1 MATTEKRDYYDVLG
15 IQKTAPIDEI
25 KKAYRRLALKYH
37 PDKNPGDA
45 EAEEKFKEAAE
56 AYGVLSDEEKRAR
69 YDRFGHQGVGG
80 GGFDPN
86 QFADFGD
93 ILGDL
98 FGFGDFFGGGGRRG
112 RGSRPARGND
122 LRYDLQLEFMEA
134 AFGRE
139 VTLDVPRV
147 TQCKTCDGSGAKPGT
162 QPVTCTGCAGRGQI
176 RYSQGFFAVARTCP
190 QCGGS
195 GRVIRDACATCN
207 GAGRVREEKKITV
220 KIPAGVDDGSR
231 LRVAAEGESG
241 FNGGPPGDLY
251 VFISV
256 REHER
261 FTRRDYDIHAEQ
273 AVSFTQAALGAEVN
287 VLTIEGEEQLRVP
300 AGTQPN
306 QVFRLRGKG
315 VPFLDGTG
323 RGDHYVHVA
332 VRIPT
337 ALNDE
342 QRALLEQLAKLEGE
356 NPIAEKGV
364 FEKVKEFF
372 SLARARASQIRL
384 FRGENHRDHAAP
396 RSRRRHPFARARHPL
411 VRAVDDRHD
420 GRRLDHGRRVP

>member
-1 MATTEKRDYYDVLG
+1 MATTEKRDYYEVLG
-15 IQKTAPIDEI
+15 IARTASVDEI
-25 KKAYRRLALKYH
+25 KKAYRKLAVKYH

-56 AYGVLSDEEKRAR
+56 AYGVLSDEEKRGR
-69 YDRFGHQGVGG
+69 YDRYGHQGMSGM

-98 FGFGDFFGGGGRRG
+98 FGFGDFFGAGRG
-112 RGSRPARGND
+112 RKGTRPARGND

-134 AFGRE
+134 VFGKE
-139 VTLDVPRV
+139 ISLTVPR
-147 TQCKTCDGSGAKPGT
+147 TITCATCTGTGAKPGT

-190 QCGGS
+190 QCGGA
-195 GRVIRDACATCN
+195 GKVIKDPCATCG
-207 GAGRVREEKKITV
+207 GAGRVREEKKIQV

-231 LRVAAEGESG
+231 LRVAGEGEAG
-241 FNGGPPGDLY
+241 FNGGPAGDLY

-256 REHER
+256 RDHAK
-261 FTRRDYDIHAEQ
+261 FQRRDYDIHAEQ
-273 AVSFTQAALGAEVN
+273 SVSFTQAALGGDITVE
-287 VLTIEGEEQLRVP
+287 TIDGSDPLKIP

-323 RGDHYVHVA
+323 RGDHYVHVV

-337 ALNDE
+337 ALSDE
-342 QRALLEQLAKLEGE
+342 QRTLLERLAAIEGE
-356 NPIAEKGV
+356 QPPGEKGV
-364 FEKVKEFF
+364 FEKVKDFF
-372 SLARARASQIRL
+372 S
-384 FRGENHRDHAAP
+384 
-396 RSRRRHPFARARHPL
+396 
-411 VRAVDDRHD
+411 
-420 GRRLDHGRRVP
+420 